1 MGSIPACSKSELA
14 LHCAAM
20 TNQEL
25 VQRAQ
30 AVLFQNYRTQPV
42 ALVRGEGTYVW
53 DADGKRYLD
62 FIGGIATVSVGHA
75 NAKVREALF
84 EQARL
89 LWHASNLYVTEPQ
102 VRLAEKLTRASA
114 SLKRAFFC
122 NSGTEA
128 NEAMIK
134 LARHWHVVNGK
145 PERIEILCFHNSFHG
160 RTMGSLAA
168 TGQPKYQQGFGPLP
182 AGFRFLDYG
191 DVDQLEKAVNPQTC
205 AVLLEPLQGE
215 AGVLPPPRGYLAKV
229 RELCTRTGALML
241 LDEVQTGMGRTGRL
255 FAHQHDAVEPDA
267 ISLAKGIAGGV
278 PLGALLAREELAKV
292 FTPGT
297 HASTFGGNP
306 LATAAASAVMDLLQ
320 NGLLERVQGA
330 GDRLSQKLAGLTRKT
345 PRVAGERGLGLLR
358 ALLLSEDLASKVVA
372 RAREMGLLVN
382 GIGERVV
389 RLAPPLTVS
398 DEEIDRATDLLGEAV
413 AQA

>member
-1 MGSIPACSKSELA
+1 
-14 LHCAAM
+14 M

-229 RELCTRTGALML
+229 RELCTKTGALML

-398 DEEIDRATDLLGEAV
+398 DEEIDRAADLLGEAV

>member
-1 MGSIPACSKSELA
+1 MSSNS
-14 LHCAAM
+14 
-20 TNQEL
+20 EL

-30 AVLFQNYRTQPV
+30 AVLFQNYRTQPI

-75 NAKVREALF
+75 NARVREALID
-84 EQARL
+84 QSRL

-102 VRLAEKLTRASA
+102 IRLAEMLTAQTKT
-114 SLKRAFFC
+114 LKRAFFC

-134 LARHWHVVNGK
+134 LARHFHVVNGQ
-145 PERIEILCFHNSFHG
+145 PERIEILCFNNSFHG

-182 AGFRFLDYG
+182 QGFRFLDYG
-191 DVDQLEKAVNPQTC
+191 NEAQLREAVTGKTC
-205 AVLLEPLQGE
+205 AVMLEPIQGE
-215 AGVLPPPRGYLAKV
+215 AGVMPPPRGYLKLV
-229 RELCTRTGALML
+229 RELCDKHGALML
-241 LDEVQTGMGRTGRL
+241 LDEVQTGMGRTGAY
-255 FAHQHDAVEPDA
+255 FAHQHERIEPDA
-267 ISLAKGIAGGV
+267 MSLAKGIAGGM
-278 PLGALLAREELAKV
+278 PLGALLAKDHIAKA

-306 LATAAASAVMDLLQ
+306 LTTAAACAVMEMLQ
-320 NGLLERVQGA
+320 EGLLERVQQA
-330 GDRLSQKLAGLTRKT
+330 GERLSQRLAAIPKT
-345 PRVAGERGLGLLR
+345 AGERGMGLLR
-358 ALLLSEDLASKVVA
+358 ALLLSNDTASKVVGKA
-372 RAREMGLLVN
+372 RDMGLLVN
-382 GIGERVV
+382 AIGDRTV

-398 DEEIDRATDLLGEAV
+398 DGEIDQAADLLGRAVSEA
-413 AQA
+413 

>member
-1 MGSIPACSKSELA
+1 
-14 LHCAAM
+14 M
-20 TNQEL
+20 TSNADL

-30 AVLFQNYRTQPV
+30 AVLFQNYRTQPI
-42 ALVRGEGTYVW
+42 ALVRGEGSYVW
-53 DADGKRYLD
+53 DADGKKYLD

-75 NAKVREALF
+75 NPRVRAALI
-84 EQARL
+84 EQSGL

-102 VRLAEKLTRASA
+102 VRLAEKLTKASA

-134 LARHWHVVNGK
+134 LARHWHVVQGR

-182 AGFRFLDYG
+182 QGFRFLDFG
-191 DVDQLEKAVNPQTC
+191 DLAQLEQAVGPHTC
-205 AVLLEPLQGE
+205 AVLLEVVQGE
-215 AGVLPPPRGYLAKV
+215 AGVVPLPRGYLGRV
-229 RELCTRTGALML
+229 RELCTRHGALML
-241 LDEVQTGMGRTGRL
+241 LDEVQTGMGRTGRM
-255 FAHQHDAVEPDA
+255 FAHQHEGVEPDA

-278 PLGALLAREELAKV
+278 PLGALLAREEFAKV
-292 FTPGT
+292 MTPGT

-306 LATAAASAVMDLLQ
+306 LATSAASAVIDLLQ
-320 NGLLERVQGA
+320 GGLLEQVARA
-330 GDRLSQKLAGLTRKT
+330 GERLSQRLAALSARSH
-345 PRVAGERGLGLLR
+345 RVKGERGLGLLR
-358 ALLLSEDLASKVVA
+358 ALLLSEDLATKVVA
-372 RAREMGLLVN
+372 RARDLGLLVN
-382 GIGERVV
+382 AIGERVL

-398 DEEIDRATDLLGEAV
+398 DEEIDRAASLLAEAV

>member
-1 MGSIPACSKSELA
+1 MS
-14 LHCAAM
+14 
-20 TNQEL
+20 NQDL

-30 AVLFQNYRTQPV
+30 AVLFQNYRTQPI
-42 ALVRGEGTYVW
+42 ALVRGEGSHVW

-75 NAKVREALF
+75 NPRVRAALI
-84 EQARL
+84 EQSGL

-102 VRLAEKLTRASA
+102 VRLAEKLTRASG

-134 LARHWHVVNGK
+134 LARHWHVVQGK
-145 PERIEILCFHNSFHG
+145 PERIEIVCFHNSFHG

-182 AGFRFLDYG
+182 QGFRFLDYG
-191 DVDQLEKAVNPQTC
+191 DLAQLEQAVGPHTC

-215 AGVLPPPRGYLAKV
+215 AGVIAPPRGYLARV
-229 RELCTRTGALML
+229 RELCTKHGALML

-255 FAHQHDAVEPDA
+255 FAHQHEGVEPDA

-278 PLGALLAREELAKV
+278 PLGALLAREEFAKV
-292 FTPGT
+292 MTPGT

-306 LATAAASAVMDLLQ
+306 LATSAASAVMDLLQ
-320 NGLLERVQGA
+320 GGLLEQVARA
-330 GDRLSQKLAGLTRKT
+330 GERLSQRLTALAAQT
-345 PRVAGERGLGLLR
+345 PRVQGERGLGLLR
-358 ALLLSEDLASKVVA
+358 ALLLSEELATKVVA
-372 RAREMGLLVN
+372 RARDLGLLVN
-382 GIGERVV
+382 AIGERVL

-398 DEEIDRATDLLGEAV
+398 DEEIDRAASLLAEAV
-413 AQA
+413 VQA

>member
-1 MGSIPACSKSELA
+1 MS
-14 LHCAAM
+14 
-20 TNQEL
+20 NQDL

-30 AVLFQNYRTQPV
+30 AVLFQNYRTQPI
-42 ALVRGEGTYVW
+42 ALVRGEGSHVW

-75 NAKVREALF
+75 NPRVRAALI
-84 EQARL
+84 EQSGL

-102 VRLAEKLTRASA
+102 VRLAEKLTRASG

-134 LARHWHVVNGK
+134 LARHWHVVQGK
-145 PERIEILCFHNSFHG
+145 PERIEIVCFHNSFHG

-182 AGFRFLDYG
+182 QGFRFLDYG
-191 DVDQLEKAVNPQTC
+191 DLAQLEQAVGPHTC

-215 AGVLPPPRGYLAKV
+215 AGVITPPRGYLARV
-229 RELCTRTGALML
+229 RELCTKHGALML

-255 FAHQHDAVEPDA
+255 FAHQHEGVEPDA

-278 PLGALLAREELAKV
+278 PLGALLAREEFAKV
-292 FTPGT
+292 MTPGT

-306 LATAAASAVMDLLQ
+306 LATSAASAVMDLLQ
-320 NGLLERVQGA
+320 GGLLEQVARA
-330 GDRLSQKLAGLTRKT
+330 GERLSQRLTALAAQT
-345 PRVAGERGLGLLR
+345 PRVQGERGLGLLR
-358 ALLLSEDLASKVVA
+358 ALLLSEELATKVVA
-372 RAREMGLLVN
+372 RARDLGLLVN
-382 GIGERVV
+382 AIGERVL

-398 DEEIDRATDLLGEAV
+398 DEEIDRATSLLAEAV
-413 AQA
+413 VQA